1 MMMRTQPGPGIRAL
15 LQLAV
20 LLTAGAMTAAAQ
32 AATPVEIG
40 VPGVADRDI
49 DYRPD
54 DDIADGRDLLD
65 VYMPD
70 GSALAPVVVFFH
82 GGALMEGDKQH
93 GAILARR
100 LVPAGIGVV
109 SANYRLSPAF
119 AHPTHLQDAAAAV
132 AWVVANIADYGGD
145 PDRIFVSGHSAGAYL
160 AAVLALDAG
169 LLGHHDLGLDALAG
183 SLPISA
189 FLYVEETAKDRPKT
203 VWGEDPAVW
212 LQASV
217 TPHIAP
223 GKGPMLLIY
232 ADGDDDWRKAQNE
245 RLATA
250 MQAHGNS
257 GITTREVTGREHTTV
272 LTGLNEVDDQVGTLM
287 VEFIEST
294 SAQP

>member
-1 MMMRTQPGPGIRAL
+1 MRIHVRTL

-20 LLTAGAMTAAAQ
+20 LLGASAMTAAPQ
-32 AATPVEIG
+32 AATPAEAV
-40 VPGVADRDI
+40 VPGVADLDI

-65 VYMPD
+65 IYMPE

-82 GGALMEGDKQH
+82 GGALMEGDKDH
-93 GAILARR
+93 GAFLARR
-100 LVPAGIGVV
+100 LVPAGVGVV

-132 AWVVANIADYGGD
+132 AWVLENIADYGGD
-145 PDRIFVSGHSAGAYL
+145 PDRVFVTGHSAGAYL
-160 AAVLALDAG
+160 AAVLALDPS
-169 LLGHHDLGLDALAG
+169 LLGMHSLGLDAIAG

-189 FLYVEETAKDRPKT
+189 FLYVEETAKDRPKS

-223 GKGPMLLIY
+223 GKGRMLLIY

-250 MQAHGNS
+250 MQAQGNS
-257 GITTREVTGREHTTV
+257 AITTDEVSGRDHTTI
-272 LTGLNEVDDQVGTLM
+272 LTALNEADDQVGTLM
-287 VEFIEST
+287 LEFIQLSG
-294 SAQP
+294 AQR

>member
-1 MMMRTQPGPGIRAL
+1 MRIQSALGARAL

-20 LLTAGAMTAAAQ
+20 LLGAGAMTAAPH
-32 AATPVEIG
+32 AATPTEAV
-40 VPGVADRDI
+40 VPGVADLDI

-65 VYMPD
+65 IYMPE

-82 GGALMEGDKQH
+82 GGALMEGDKDH
-93 GAILARR
+93 GAFLARR
-100 LVPAGIGVV
+100 LVPAGVGVV

-132 AWVVANIADYGGD
+132 AWVLENIADYGGD
-145 PDRIFVSGHSAGAYL
+145 PDQVFVTGHSAGAYL
-160 AAVLALDAG
+160 AAVLALDPG
-169 LLGHHDLGLDALAG
+169 LLGMHSLGLDAIAG

-189 FLYVEETAKDRPKT
+189 FLYVEETAKDRPKS

-223 GKGPMLLIY
+223 GKGRMLLIY
-232 ADGDDDWRKAQNE
+232 ADGDADWRKAQNE
-245 RLATA
+245 RLATE

-257 GITTREVTGREHTTV
+257 AITTEEVTGRDHTTI
-272 LTGLNEVDDQVGTLM
+272 LTALNEADDQVGALM
-287 VEFIEST
+287 LEFIQLSG
-294 SAQP
+294 AQP